1 LATIVPKLAG
11 MPLEF
16 QPGSR
21 WAYSNS
27 IGVEV
32 PARVVEVVSGLNF
45 RRLLR
50 QRLAP
55 QYRF

>member
-1 LATIVPKLAG
+1 LATFVPKLAG
-11 MPLEF
+11 MPIEF

-27 IGVEV
+27 IGFEV
-32 PARVVEVVSGLNF
+32 PARVVEVDSGMNF
-45 RRLLR
+45 RRCLQ